1 MACGYE
7 LQKGEH
13 ILRADLQPN
22 YTNINDIL
30 ELYQLKK
37 YIDNEIY
44 LLSWT
49 QDDINDFKQKVSSY
63 GTIIGKFM
71 SSITSENFK
80 STFQSISFDYKS
92 SFWEIINDYG
102 LFKNITKEDLL
113 SVLNDKPFLINE
125 ILQHKKIVEHFN
137 TTIKDFLLSHPE
149 TAELLLTIYEVKD
162 DDQKDKYYLPKS
174 LTVNDK
180 ETIIINYLDSP
191 KVNINYIPIIQNAR
205 SRDSFKISNKTRLK
219 AKQVYQSENE
229 KFFEHAAKIH
239 YGVSV
244 SFPENMS
251 EIKDGKI
258 KDGFNIEYTYNLEFI
273 KANNSP
279 YALFE
284 NFYYLFEYIDHQ
296 HRIRLINKLN
306 TMDILERVIGV
317 HSTSEYITGTGFNLS
332 EMTSAV
338 QIAAYMQL
346 LEKLGVSLETI
357 LSQVFCFVLHEKYG
371 FADNA
376 RLSMPTS
383 TSYLEKVRS
392 LAPEFESMLKQYK
405 LFVEEGHID
414 FELLQ
419 ISSNPTSI
427 KDIPSLN
434 KNKYIYIN
442 NDNLE
447 LSNIIRLFFSD
458 QTLLG
463 YVEPYRNK
471 HYRTLFDV
479 LVNEDVAFDRYEDFQ
494 KPELN
499 HLIEKGYLYI
509 DDNGYLQFVNPARV
523 TILYDL
529 FQNEVGAFHHYPRR
543 FQQEAEKMV
552 SENLLYM
559 DSTLFSKPEQDYFNF
574 YLNKSEFTNG
584 YDLRNKYVHGSQANP
599 IETEKHKSAYQSYL
613 RLIVL
618 TLLKIE
624 DDLMIHKYI
633 NTTNDGTKGVTQD
646 VPQGVT
652 QVVTQ
657 DVTQDAPQGVT
668 QEISME
674 TV

>member
-1 MACGYE
+1 MKDKDRVVFFSKRDLACGFE

-13 ILRADLQPN
+13 ILRTELKPN
-22 YTNINDIL
+22 YSDINDIL

-44 LLSWT
+44 LLTWS
-49 QDDINDFKQKVSSY
+49 QDDIRNFKQKADSY
-63 GTIIGKFM
+63 GKIIAKYM
-71 SSITSENFK
+71 SSISSEKFK
-80 STFQSISFDYKS
+80 RTYQNVIFNYVS

-102 LFKNITKEDLL
+102 LFKHITKEDLL

-137 TTIKDFLLSHPE
+137 TTVKDFLLSHPKS
-149 TAELLLTIYEVKD
+149 AELLLKIYEIKD
-162 DDQKDKYYLPKS
+162 DGQENNYYLPKS
-174 LTVNDK
+174 LTVKDK

-191 KVNINYIPIIQNAR
+191 TVNINYIPIIQNAR
-205 SRDSFKISNKTRLK
+205 NRDSFKISDKTRLK
-219 AKQVYQSENE
+219 AKQVYQAENE
-229 KFFEHAAKIH
+229 KLFERAAKIH

-258 KDGFNIEYTYNLEFI
+258 KDGFNIEYTYNLDFI
-273 KANNSP
+273 KANNNP
-279 YALFE
+279 YDLFE

-296 HRIRLINKLN
+296 RRIRLINKLN
-306 TMDILERVIGV
+306 TMDILERAIGV
-317 HSTSEYITGTGFNLS
+317 HSTSEYIKGTGFNLS
-332 EMTSAV
+332 EMTSEV

-346 LEKLGVSLETI
+346 LERLGVSLETT
-357 LSQVFCFVLHEKYG
+357 LSQVFCSVFHEKYG

-392 LAPEFESMLKQYK
+392 LAPEFESILKQYK
-405 LFVEEGHID
+405 LFVEDGRID

-419 ISSNPTSI
+419 ISSSPTPV

-434 KNKYIYIN
+434 TNKYIYIN
-442 NDNLE
+442 NENLE

-463 YVEPYRNK
+463 FVEPYRAK
-471 HYRTLFDV
+471 HYSTLFDV
-479 LVNEDVAFDRYEDFQ
+479 LVNEDVAFEKYEDFQ

-499 HLIEKGYLYI
+499 YLIEKGYLYI
-509 DDNGYLQFVNPARV
+509 DDKGCLQFVNPARV

-529 FQNEVGAFHHYPRR
+529 FQNETGAFHHYPKR
-543 FQQEAEKMV
+543 FQQEAEKMA
-552 SENLLYM
+552 SENLVFM
-559 DSTLFSKPEQDYFNF
+559 KSTLFSKSEQDYFNF

-584 YDLRNKYVHGSQANP
+584 YDLRNRYVHGSQANP
-599 IETEKHKSAYQSYL
+599 KEIEKHKSAYQTYL

-624 DDLMIHKYI
+624 DDLMIH
-633 NTTNDGTKGVTQD
+633 
-646 VPQGVT
+646 
-652 QVVTQ
+652 
-657 DVTQDAPQGVT
+657 
-668 QEISME
+668 ISKSNKQNNNPI
-674 TV
+674 